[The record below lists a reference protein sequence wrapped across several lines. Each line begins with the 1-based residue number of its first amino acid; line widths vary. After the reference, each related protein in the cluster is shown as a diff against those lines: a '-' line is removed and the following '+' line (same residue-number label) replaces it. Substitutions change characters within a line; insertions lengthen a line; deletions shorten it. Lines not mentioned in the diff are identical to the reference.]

1 MNQRNNN
8 LAILD
13 DCLKKIPYQ
22 NRTRVEN
29 DVKEVMTKLQTLVPR
44 VGVINLTDGKKKQ
57 LLQLYGTIPI
67 YFKGAKYNIPMNFF
81 IPETYPQHAP
91 ISFVSPTDN
100 MIIKP
105 KHRHVDIQG
114 RCYSPYLSRW
124 NNSCTIYELVNDL
137 STLFNDDPP
146 VYQKPSSPSTTSTT
160 QMNNNNHNHNPNNNN
175 NNNNSSSSISSGGSG
190 GATANN
196 FTMSS
201 SFYYKP
207 VPSSTGTP
215 TPPTVS
221 PTISPAATTSD
232 RDIVMRKLREKVYRH
247 VKQMQENIGKEE
259 EIASKLTLRGKQL
272 AEEEALVELELPK
285 LNSDLNALKKRE
297 SDLDKWIESHEKQE
311 IDVDKMI
318 EPEDMHSRQ
327 VLELLAE
334 VSAIEDLIWVL
345 GEALDKKIID
355 LDTYLTRVRQMARDQ
370 FMKKAL
376 LTKLS
381 YKL

>member
-1 MNQRNNN
+1 
-8 LAILD
+8 
-13 DCLKKIPYQ
+13 
-22 NRTRVEN
+22 
-29 DVKEVMTKLQTLVPR
+29 
-44 VGVINLTDGKKKQ
+44 
-57 LLQLYGTIPI
+57 
-67 YFKGAKYNIPMNFF
+67 
-81 IPETYPQHAP
+81 
-91 ISFVSPTDN
+91 
-100 MIIKP
+100 
-105 KHRHVDIQG
+105 
-114 RCYSPYLSRW
+114 
-124 NNSCTIYELVNDL
+124 
-137 STLFNDDPP
+137 
-146 VYQKPSSPSTTSTT
+146 
-160 QMNNNNHNHNPNNNN
+160 
-175 NNNNSSSSISSGGSG
+175 
-190 GATANN
+190 
-196 FTMSS
+196 
-201 SFYYKP
+201 
-207 VPSSTGTP
+207 
-215 TPPTVS
+215 
-221 PTISPAATTSD
+221 
-232 RDIVMRKLREKVYRH
+232 MRKLREKVYQH

-272 AEEEALVELELPK
+272 VEEEVLVELELPK